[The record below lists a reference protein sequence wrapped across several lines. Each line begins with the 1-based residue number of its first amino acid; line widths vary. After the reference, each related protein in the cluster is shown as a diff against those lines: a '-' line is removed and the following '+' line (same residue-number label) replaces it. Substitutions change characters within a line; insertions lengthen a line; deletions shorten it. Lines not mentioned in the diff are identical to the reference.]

1 MPKPIPLP
9 KKEPLRSSMLR
20 ISFLSF
26 FDNREQADKFESSV
40 NRRGLVTQD
49 MRNKNPSLYWVAL
62 NISLIVENLRILE

>member
-1 MPKPIPLP
+1 
-9 KKEPLRSSMLR
+9 MLR